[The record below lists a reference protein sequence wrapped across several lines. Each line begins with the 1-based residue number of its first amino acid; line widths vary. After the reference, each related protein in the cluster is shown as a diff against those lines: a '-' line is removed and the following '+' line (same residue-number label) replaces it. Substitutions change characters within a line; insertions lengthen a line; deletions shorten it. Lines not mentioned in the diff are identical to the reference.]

1 MNQNFELSNVN
12 GLDDSICNAIGID
25 NNQYSNMINENLLD
39 GLTEN
44 TSLLG
49 ADGVEDRYSNYTL
62 TSADVQAGAALVGT
76 IAQAA
81 ASKPDASGCKK
92 PSMQESFL
100 NRGKWSKYKDCVKN
114 ANDLAEKANAAE
126 RERTEQQRLKVEQ
139 AKLAL
144 QQLNTS
150 RVNREADGKILG
162 MPKGLAIGLGVAIL
176 GAAVF
181 VTYKI
186 IKR

>member
-1 MNQNFELSNVN
+1 
-12 GLDDSICNAIGID
+12 
-25 NNQYSNMINENLLD
+25 MINENLLD